1 MAAGITDH
9 VWEISELA
17 HCSGNSMIYLKSLLV
32 GVATMLLSAV
42 LFTVGTIWWESRKIN
57 VPAATSVGWDIRALT
72 QQPLFLLILI
82 LGFAAG
88 FYWEFTRVSR

>member
-1 MAAGITDH
+1 MTDTQGSSQQRSILNINRIPWG
-9 VWEISELA
+9 V
-17 HCSGNSMIYLKSLLV
+17 LLII
-32 GVATMLLSAV
+32 ATMLLSAV